1 MKPAEWLSKHV
12 IKRGLSKKGACRGEH
27 WDGAT
32 GLLRRNVTP
41 TEQSNT
47 MPTSL
52 TCGARHYDG
61 THSQD
66 P

>member
-1 MKPAEWLSKHV
+1 MRMGV
-12 IKRGLSKKGACRGEH
+12 
-27 WDGAT
+27 T

-52 TCGARHYDG
+52 TRDAHHYDS